1 PLHEL
6 KRRNGKIVMLGC
18 TLKPNTSMH
27 GIEEMVVPAYLY
39 GANYDYVLVL
49 PDGKSVKTN
58 ILSHNFNNVE
68 QRYERIL
75 DVLDKTDYTFG
86 KVLNADCYVLDAQAV
101 WEKALNKLKENSL
114 FFIDAAGVKTG

>member
-1 PLHEL
+1 
-6 KRRNGKIVMLGC
+6 
-18 TLKPNTSMH
+18 MH